1 MVQSKKERKHHA
13 KCSTVRNVVPKKKV
27 ASRKTALLTQLLPKS
42 RKSIIGASIA
52 LIVFVAL
59 VGAIPFPY
67 AFAKS
72 TTVDF
77 ATENQKN
84 ASLELGDSKVLQ
96 EGRDGSKIVNMESLQ
111 SIWGRLFGFEPI
123 QQKTVSEKIVDMPT
137 SKLIA
142 NGTKKYQYMMC
153 SDGRYRYF
161 TDEQFKEPN
170 TGFTS
175 KSEDNCKA
183 NNQGTKVKLADS
195 PDGTINNQAPPSTIS
210 RAPVAPGCKET
221 SVPFGTEYQN
231 ASYLP
236 RGTQQI
242 ASQGMN
248 GFILRC
254 PGSADIKNSGVNQL
268 VLVGT
273 GKTVAE
279 IQAEND
285 AAEVARQ
292 QEQAARDQRYN
303 LALANCIQSL
313 RAQGMPQSSAESNC
327 RSIVRY

>member
-1 MVQSKKERKHHA
+1 MVQNKKDRKHPA
-13 KCSTVRNVVPKKKV
+13 KSSTERNVVSKKK
-27 ASRKTALLTQLLPKS
+27 AATRKTALLARLLPRS
-42 RKSIIGASIA
+42 RKGVIKASIA
-52 LIVFVAL
+52 AIVFVAL

-84 ASLELGDSKVLQ
+84 AGLELGDSKVLQ
-96 EGRDGSKIVNMESLQ
+96 EGHDGAKIVNVESLQ

-123 QQKTVSEKIVDMPT
+123 QQKTVSEKIVNIPA

-161 TDEQFKEPN
+161 TDEQFKDPN

-175 KSEDNCKA
+175 KSEDYCKTY
-183 NNQGTKVKLADS
+183 NQGTKVKLADS
-195 PDGTINNQAPPSTIS
+195 PDGTVNTQATPSAIS
-210 RAPVAPGCKET
+210 RPPVSPGCKET
-221 SVPFGTEYQN
+221 SVPFGIEYLN

-254 PGSADIKNSGVNQL
+254 PGSADIKTSGVNQL

-273 GKTVAE
+273 GKTAAE

-292 QEQAARDQRYN
+292 QEENARDQRYY
-303 LALANCIQSL
+303 LALANCIQNL
-313 RAQGMPQSSAESNC
+313 QAQGMQPSSAESHC
-327 RSIVRY
+327 RGIIRR

>member
-1 MVQSKKERKHHA
+1 MVQSKKEQKHHVKETA
-13 KCSTVRNVVPKKKV
+13 ERNVKPKKK
-27 ASRKTALLTQLLPKS
+27 ATSRMNALLTRLMPRN
-42 RKSIIGASIA
+42 RKGIIKVSIA
-52 LIVFVAL
+52 VVVLVVV
-59 VGAIPFPY
+59 VGAIPFPH

-72 TTVDF
+72 VAVDF
-77 ATENQKN
+77 VTENQKS
-84 ASLELGDSKVLQ
+84 AGLELGDSKVLQ
-96 EGRDGSKIVNMESLQ
+96 EGRNGAKVVNIESFQ
-111 SIWGRLFGFEPI
+111 SIWGKLLGLEPI
-123 QQKTVSEKIVDMPT
+123 QQKEVSEKVVDKPAFKIV
-137 SKLIA
+137 A

-161 TDEQFKEPN
+161 TDEQFKDPN

-195 PDGTINNQAPPSTIS
+195 PDGTVSTQAPPSVIS
-210 RAPVAPGCKET
+210 RAPVSPGCKEI
-221 SVPFGTEYQN
+221 SVSFGTEYQN

-236 RGTQQI
+236 RGTQQVV
-242 ASQGMN
+242 SQGMN

-254 PGSADIKNSGVNQL
+254 PGSADTKVSGVNQL

-273 GKTVAE
+273 GKTAAE
-279 IQAEND
+279 IQAEAD
-285 AAEVARQ
+285 AAEIARQ

-303 LALANCIQSL
+303 LALANCTQSL
-313 RAQGMPQSSAESNC
+313 TAQGMQRSSAESNC